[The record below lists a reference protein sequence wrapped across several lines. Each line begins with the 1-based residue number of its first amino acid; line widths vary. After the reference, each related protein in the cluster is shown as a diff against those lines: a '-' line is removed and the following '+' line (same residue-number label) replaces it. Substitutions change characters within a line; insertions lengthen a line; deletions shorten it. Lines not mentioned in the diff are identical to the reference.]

1 MLQSLYLENIALIEK
16 LGIELFP
23 GFDVLTGETGAGKS
37 IIIDAVN
44 FVLGERTSRDL
55 IRNGAARAKVEAV
68 FSLNEGDA
76 AFAALD
82 ALGIE
87 CEGNELILSRELS
100 AAGRNACRV
109 NGTLVPVASLKSVS
123 DTLVDI
129 HGQHEHQALLDAEN
143 HISYLDAYCHA
154 ESLPII
160 ENIDAIVSRRN
171 ELMLKR
177 NSGFSSERE
186 REREMDMLCYQIE
199 EISSANLEAGEEERL
214 NAEKTVLL
222 NAERIRTALE
232 TAHMALSGAEEGSAL
247 SAMDTARRSMRDIA
261 ALNKDYETL
270 SDKIEELYY
279 AAEDI
284 SFVLRDTSENVESD
298 MQRLEE
304 IEQRLKLISDLKRK
318 YGRTVGDVIDF
329 GKDAETKLNELENA
343 EALAAELDAKLDK
356 LKAEYNVTADEL
368 SKVRRA
374 AGERLKRDVLNELKD
389 LGMAK
394 AMFDVALS
402 DASGGEPR
410 KGGRETAEFML
421 SANPGEPLKPLEKV
435 ASGGELS
442 RIMLC
447 FKSIFAD
454 NDRVPTLI
462 FDEIDTG
469 ISGRTAA
476 VVGEKMLGIAKKH
489 QVICVTHLAQIAAL
503 ADAHLMVR
511 KYDDGK
517 NTFVETRQLDENEKV
532 QRIAQMMDGESD
544 SPSALT
550 HAREL
555 IARADR
561 IADRIKE
568 KTADKI

>member
-1 MLQSLYLENIALIEK
+1 M
-16 LGIELFP
+16 
-23 GFDVLTGETGAGKS
+23 TGETGAGKS

-68 FSLNEGDA
+68 FNLNEGDA

-87 CEGNELILSRELS
+87 YDGNELILSRELS

-160 ENIDAIVSRRN
+160 EKIDAIVSRRN

-186 REREMDMLCYQIE
+186 REREMDMLRYQIE
-199 EISSANLEAGEEERL
+199 EIASANLEAGEEERL

-247 SAMDTARRSMRDIA
+247 SAIDTARRSMRDIA
-261 ALNKDYETL
+261 ALNKDYEAL
-270 SDKIEELYY
+270 GDKIEELYY

-318 YGRTVGDVIDF
+318 YGRTVEDVIDF
-329 GKDAETKLNELENA
+329 GKDAGTKLNELENA

-356 LKAEYNVTADEL
+356 LKAEYNVAADEL

-374 AGERLKRDVLNELKD
+374 AGDRLKRDVLNELKD

-410 KGGRETAEFML
+410 NGGRETAEFML

-503 ADAHLMVR
+503 AEAHLMVR

-517 NTFVETRQLDENEKV
+517 NTFVETRQLNEEEKV

-555 IARADR
+555 IARADK
-561 IADRIKE
+561 IKE

>member
-23 GFDVLTGETGAGKS
+23 GFNVLTGETGAGKS

-68 FSLNEGDA
+68 FNLNEGDA

-87 CEGNELILSRELS
+87 YDGNELILSRELS

-160 ENIDAIVSRRN
+160 EKIDVIVSRQN

-186 REREMDMLCYQIE
+186 REREMDMLRYQIE
-199 EISSANLEAGEEERL
+199 EIASANLEAGEEERL

-247 SAMDTARRSMRDIA
+247 SAIDTARRSMRDIA
-261 ALNKDYETL
+261 ALNKDYEAL
-270 SDKIEELYY
+270 GDKIEELYY

-318 YGRTVGDVIDF
+318 YGRTVEDVIDF
-329 GKDAETKLNELENA
+329 GKDAGTKLNELENA

-356 LKAEYNVTADEL
+356 LKAEYNVAADEL
-368 SKVRRA
+368 SKVRCA
-374 AGERLKRDVLNELKD
+374 AGDKLKRDVLNELKD

-402 DASGGEPR
+402 DASSGEPR

-517 NTFVETRQLDENEKV
+517 NTFVETRQLNEEEKV

-555 IARADR
+555 IARADK
-561 IADRIKE
+561 IKE

>member
-23 GFDVLTGETGAGKS
+23 GFNVLTGETGAGKS

-44 FVLGERTSRDL
+44 FVLGGRTSRDL

-87 CEGNELILSRELS
+87 YDGNELILSRELS

-160 ENIDAIVSRRN
+160 EKIDAIVSRRN

-177 NSGFSSERE
+177 NSGFSSQRE
-186 REREMDMLCYQIE
+186 REREMDMLRYQIE
-199 EISSANLEAGEEERL
+199 EIASANLEAGEEERL

-247 SAMDTARRSMRDIA
+247 SAIDTARRSMRDIA
-261 ALNKDYETL
+261 ALNKDYEAL
-270 SDKIEELYY
+270 GDKIEELYY

-318 YGRTVGDVIDF
+318 YGRTVEDVIDF
-329 GKDAETKLNELENA
+329 GKDAGTKLNELENA

-356 LKAEYNVTADEL
+356 LKAEYNVAADEL

-374 AGERLKRDVLNELKD
+374 AGDRLKRDVLNELKD

-517 NTFVETRQLDENEKV
+517 NTFVETRQLNEEEKV

-555 IARADR
+555 IARADK
-561 IADRIKE
+561 IKE

>member
-23 GFDVLTGETGAGKS
+23 GFNVLTGETGAGKS

-68 FSLNEGDA
+68 FNLNEGDA

-87 CEGNELILSRELS
+87 YDGNELILSRELS

-160 ENIDAIVSRRN
+160 EKIDAIVSRRS

-186 REREMDMLCYQIE
+186 REREMDMLRYQIE
-199 EISSANLEAGEEERL
+199 EIASANLEAGEEERL

-247 SAMDTARRSMRDIA
+247 SAIDTARRSMRDIA
-261 ALNKDYETL
+261 ALNKDYEAL
-270 SDKIEELYY
+270 GDKIEELYY

-318 YGRTVGDVIDF
+318 YGRTVEDVIDF
-329 GKDAETKLNELENA
+329 GKDAGTKLNELENA

-356 LKAEYNVTADEL
+356 LKAEYNAAADEL

-454 NDRVPTLI
+454 NDRVPMLI

-517 NTFVETRQLDENEKV
+517 NTFVETRQLNEEEKV

-555 IARADR
+555 IARADK
-561 IADRIKE
+561 IKE

>member
-23 GFDVLTGETGAGKS
+23 GFNVLTGETGAGKS

-68 FSLNEGDA
+68 FNLNEGDA

-87 CEGNELILSRELS
+87 YDGNELILSRELS

-143 HISYLDAYCHA
+143 HISYLDADCHA

-160 ENIDAIVSRRN
+160 EKIDAIVSRRN

-186 REREMDMLCYQIE
+186 REREMDMLRYQIE
-199 EISSANLEAGEEERL
+199 EIASANLEAGEEERL

-247 SAMDTARRSMRDIA
+247 SAIDTARRSMRDIA
-261 ALNKDYETL
+261 ALNKDYEAL
-270 SDKIEELYY
+270 GDKIEELYY

-318 YGRTVGDVIDF
+318 YGRTVEDVIDF
-329 GKDAETKLNELENA
+329 GKDAGTKLNELENA

-356 LKAEYNVTADEL
+356 LKAEYNVAADEL

-374 AGERLKRDVLNELKD
+374 AGDRLKRDVLNELKD

-410 KGGRETAEFML
+410 NGGRETAEFML

-503 ADAHLMVR
+503 AEAHLMVR

-517 NTFVETRQLDENEKV
+517 NTFVETRQLNEEEKV

-555 IARADR
+555 IARADK
-561 IADRIKE
+561 IKE

>member
-23 GFDVLTGETGAGKS
+23 GFNVLTGETGAGKS

-68 FSLNEGDA
+68 FNLNEGDA
-76 AFAALD
+76 VFAALD

-87 CEGNELILSRELS
+87 YDGNELILSRELS

-160 ENIDAIVSRRN
+160 EKIDAIVSRRN

-186 REREMDMLCYQIE
+186 REREMDMLHYQIE
-199 EISSANLEAGEEERL
+199 EIASANLEAGEEERL

-247 SAMDTARRSMRDIA
+247 SAIDTARRSMRDIA
-261 ALNKDYETL
+261 ALNKDYEAL
-270 SDKIEELYY
+270 GDKIEELYY

-318 YGRTVGDVIDF
+318 YGRTVEDVIDF
-329 GKDAETKLNELENA
+329 GKDAGTKLNELENA
-343 EALAAELDAKLDK
+343 EALAAELDAKLDR
-356 LKAEYNVTADEL
+356 LKAEYNVAADEL

-374 AGERLKRDVLNELKD
+374 AGDRLKRDVLNELKD

-503 ADAHLMVR
+503 AEAHLMVR

-517 NTFVETRQLDENEKV
+517 NTFVETRQLNEEEKV

-555 IARADR
+555 IARADK
-561 IADRIKE
+561 IKE

>member
-23 GFDVLTGETGAGKS
+23 GFNVLTGETGAGKS

-87 CEGNELILSRELS
+87 YDGNELILSRELS

-160 ENIDAIVSRRN
+160 EKIDAIVSRRN

-186 REREMDMLCYQIE
+186 REREMDMLRYQIE
-199 EISSANLEAGEEERL
+199 EIASANLEAGEEERL

-247 SAMDTARRSMRDIA
+247 SAIDTARRSMRDIA
-261 ALNKDYETL
+261 ALNKDYEAL
-270 SDKIEELYY
+270 GDKIEELYY

-318 YGRTVGDVIDF
+318 YGRTVEDVIDF
-329 GKDAETKLNELENA
+329 GKDAGTKLNELENA

-356 LKAEYNVTADEL
+356 LKAEYNVAADEL

-374 AGERLKRDVLNELKD
+374 AGDRLKRDVLNELKD

-517 NTFVETRQLDENEKV
+517 NTFVETRQLNEEEKV

-555 IARADR
+555 IARADK
-561 IADRIKE
+561 IKE

>member
-23 GFDVLTGETGAGKS
+23 GFNVLTGETGAGKS

-68 FSLNEGDA
+68 FNLNEGDA

-87 CEGNELILSRELS
+87 YDGNELILSRELS

-160 ENIDAIVSRRN
+160 EKIDAIVSRRN

-177 NSGFSSERE
+177 NSGFSSQRE
-186 REREMDMLCYQIE
+186 REREMDMLRYQIE
-199 EISSANLEAGEEERL
+199 EIASANLEAGEEERL

-247 SAMDTARRSMRDIA
+247 SAIDTARRSMRDIA
-261 ALNKDYETL
+261 ALNKDYEAL
-270 SDKIEELYY
+270 GDKIEELYY

-318 YGRTVGDVIDF
+318 YGRTVEDVIDF
-329 GKDAETKLNELENA
+329 GKDAGTKLNELENA

-356 LKAEYNVTADEL
+356 LKAEYNVAADEL

-374 AGERLKRDVLNELKD
+374 AGDRLKRDVLNELKD

-503 ADAHLMVR
+503 AEAHLMVR

-517 NTFVETRQLDENEKV
+517 NTFVETRQLNEEEKV

-555 IARADR
+555 MARADK
-561 IADRIKE
+561 IKE

>member
-23 GFDVLTGETGAGKS
+23 GFNVLTGETGAGKS

-68 FSLNEGDA
+68 FNLNEGDA

-87 CEGNELILSRELS
+87 YDGNELILSRELS

-160 ENIDAIVSRRN
+160 EKIDAIVSRRS

-177 NSGFSSERE
+177 NSGFASERE
-186 REREMDMLCYQIE
+186 REREMDMLRYQIE
-199 EISSANLEAGEEERL
+199 EIASANLEAGEEERL

-247 SAMDTARRSMRDIA
+247 SAIDTARRSMRDIA
-261 ALNKDYETL
+261 ALNKDYEAL
-270 SDKIEELYY
+270 GDKIEELYY

-318 YGRTVGDVIDF
+318 YGRTVEDVIDF
-329 GKDAETKLNELENA
+329 GKDAGTKLNELENA
-343 EALAAELDAKLDK
+343 EALTAELDAKLDK
-356 LKAEYNVTADEL
+356 LKAEYNVAADEL

-374 AGERLKRDVLNELKD
+374 AGDRLKRDVLNELKD

-517 NTFVETRQLDENEKV
+517 NTFVETRQLNEEEKV

-555 IARADR
+555 IARADK
-561 IADRIKE
+561 IKE

>member
-23 GFDVLTGETGAGKS
+23 GFNVLTGETGAGKS

-68 FSLNEGDA
+68 FNLNEGDA

-87 CEGNELILSRELS
+87 YDGNELILSRELS

-160 ENIDAIVSRRN
+160 EKIDAIVSRRN

-177 NSGFSSERE
+177 NSGFASERE
-186 REREMDMLCYQIE
+186 REREMDMLRYQIE
-199 EISSANLEAGEEERL
+199 EIASANLEVGEEERL
-214 NAEKTVLL
+214 SAEKTVLL

-247 SAMDTARRSMRDIA
+247 SAIDTARRSMRDIA
-261 ALNKDYETL
+261 ALNKDYEAL
-270 SDKIEELYY
+270 GDKIEELYY

-318 YGRTVGDVIDF
+318 YGRTVEDVIDF
-329 GKDAETKLNELENA
+329 GKDAGTKLNELENA

-356 LKAEYNVTADEL
+356 LNAEYNVAADEL

-374 AGERLKRDVLNELKD
+374 AGDRLKRDVLNELKD

-517 NTFVETRQLDENEKV
+517 NTFVETRQLNEEEKV

-555 IARADR
+555 IARADK
-561 IADRIKE
+561 IKE
-568 KTADKI
+568 KTAD

>member
-23 GFDVLTGETGAGKS
+23 GFNVLTGETGAGKS

-87 CEGNELILSRELS
+87 CDENELILSRELS

-160 ENIDAIVSRRN
+160 EKIDAIVSRRN

-186 REREMDMLCYQIE
+186 REREMDMLRYQIE
-199 EISSANLEAGEEERL
+199 EIASANLEAGEEERL
-214 NAEKTVLL
+214 SAEKTVLL

-247 SAMDTARRSMRDIA
+247 SAIDTARRSMRDIA
-261 ALNKDYETL
+261 ALNKDYEAL
-270 SDKIEELYY
+270 GDKIEELYY

-318 YGRTVGDVIDF
+318 YGRTVEDVIDF

-356 LKAEYNVTADEL
+356 LKAEYNAAADEL

-374 AGERLKRDVLNELKD
+374 AGEKLKRDVLKELKD

-402 DASGGEPR
+402 DAYDGEPR

-517 NTFVETRQLDENEKV
+517 NTFVETRQLNEEEKV

-555 IARADR
+555 IARADK
-561 IADRIKE
+561 IKE
-568 KTADKI
+568 KTAD

>member
-23 GFDVLTGETGAGKS
+23 GFNVLTGETGAGKS

-68 FSLNEGDA
+68 FNLNEGDA

-87 CEGNELILSRELS
+87 YDGNELILSRELS

-160 ENIDAIVSRRN
+160 EKIDAIVSRRN

-186 REREMDMLCYQIE
+186 REREMDMLRYQIE
-199 EISSANLEAGEEERL
+199 EIASANLEAGEEERL

-247 SAMDTARRSMRDIA
+247 SAIDTARRSMRDIA
-261 ALNKDYETL
+261 ALNKDYEAL
-270 SDKIEELYY
+270 GDKIEELYY

-318 YGRTVGDVIDF
+318 YGRTVEDVIDF
-329 GKDAETKLNELENA
+329 GKDAGTKLNELENA

-356 LKAEYNVTADEL
+356 LKAEYNVAADEL

-374 AGERLKRDVLNELKD
+374 AGDRLKRDVLNELKD

-402 DASGGEPR
+402 DAAGGESR

-503 ADAHLMVR
+503 AEAHLMVR

-517 NTFVETRQLDENEKV
+517 NTFVETRQLNEEEKV

-555 IARADR
+555 IARADK
-561 IADRIKE
+561 IKE

>member
-23 GFDVLTGETGAGKS
+23 GFNVLTGETGAGKS

-68 FSLNEGDA
+68 FNLNEGDA

-87 CEGNELILSRELS
+87 YDGNELILSRELS

-160 ENIDAIVSRRN
+160 EKIDVIVSRRS

-177 NSGFSSERE
+177 NSGFASERE
-186 REREMDMLCYQIE
+186 REREMDMLRYQIE
-199 EISSANLEAGEEERL
+199 EIASANLEAGEEERL

-247 SAMDTARRSMRDIA
+247 SAIDTARRSMRDIA
-261 ALNKDYETL
+261 ALNKDYEAL
-270 SDKIEELYY
+270 GDKIEELYY

-318 YGRTVGDVIDF
+318 YGRTVEDVIDF
-329 GKDAETKLNELENA
+329 GKDAGTKLNELENA

-356 LKAEYNVTADEL
+356 LKAEYNVAADEL

-374 AGERLKRDVLNELKD
+374 AGDRLKRDVLNELKD

-503 ADAHLMVR
+503 AEAHLMVR

-517 NTFVETRQLDENEKV
+517 NTFVETRQLNEEEKV

-555 IARADR
+555 IARADK
-561 IADRIKE
+561 IKE

>member
-23 GFDVLTGETGAGKS
+23 GFNVLTGETGAGKS

-68 FSLNEGDA
+68 FNLNEGDA

-87 CEGNELILSRELS
+87 CDGNELILSRELS

-160 ENIDAIVSRRN
+160 EKIDAIVSRRN

-177 NSGFSSERE
+177 NSGFASERE
-186 REREMDMLCYQIE
+186 REREMDMLRYQIE
-199 EISSANLEAGEEERL
+199 EIASANLEVGEEERL
-214 NAEKTVLL
+214 SAEKTVLL

-247 SAMDTARRSMRDIA
+247 SAIDTARRSMRDIA
-261 ALNKDYETL
+261 ALNKDYEAL
-270 SDKIEELYY
+270 GDKIEELYY

-318 YGRTVGDVIDF
+318 YGRTVEDVIDF
-329 GKDAETKLNELENA
+329 GKDAGTKLNELENA

-356 LKAEYNVTADEL
+356 LKAEYNVAADEL

-374 AGERLKRDVLNELKD
+374 AGDRLKRDVLNELKD

-410 KGGRETAEFML
+410 KGGRETVEFML

-517 NTFVETRQLDENEKV
+517 NTFVETRQLNEEEKV

-555 IARADR
+555 IARADK
-561 IADRIKE
+561 IKE
-568 KTADKI
+568 KTAD

>member
-23 GFDVLTGETGAGKS
+23 GFNVLTGETGAGKS

-68 FSLNEGDA
+68 FNLNEGDA

-87 CEGNELILSRELS
+87 YDGNELILSRELS

-160 ENIDAIVSRRN
+160 EKIDAIVSRRN

-186 REREMDMLCYQIE
+186 REREMDMLRYQIE
-199 EISSANLEAGEEERL
+199 EIASANLEAGEEERL

-247 SAMDTARRSMRDIA
+247 SAIDTARRSMRDIA
-261 ALNKDYETL
+261 ALNKDYEAL
-270 SDKIEELYY
+270 GDKIEELYY

-318 YGRTVGDVIDF
+318 YGRTVEDVIDF
-329 GKDAETKLNELENA
+329 GKDAGTKLNELENA

-356 LKAEYNVTADEL
+356 LKAEYNVAADEL

-374 AGERLKRDVLNELKD
+374 AGDRLKRDVLNELKD

-410 KGGRETAEFML
+410 NGGRETAEFML

-517 NTFVETRQLDENEKV
+517 NTFVETRQLNEEEKV

-555 IARADR
+555 IARADK
-561 IADRIKE
+561 IKE

>member
-23 GFDVLTGETGAGKS
+23 GFNVLTGETGAGKS

-68 FSLNEGDA
+68 FNLNEGDA

-87 CEGNELILSRELS
+87 YDGNELILSRELS

-160 ENIDAIVSRRN
+160 EKIDAIVSRRN

-177 NSGFSSERE
+177 NSGFASERE
-186 REREMDMLCYQIE
+186 REREMDMLRYQIE
-199 EISSANLEAGEEERL
+199 EIASANLEVGEEERL
-214 NAEKTVLL
+214 SAEKTVLL

-247 SAMDTARRSMRDIA
+247 SAIDTARRSMRDIA
-261 ALNKDYETL
+261 ALNKDYEAL
-270 SDKIEELYY
+270 GDKIEELYY

-318 YGRTVGDVIDF
+318 YGRTVEDVIDF
-329 GKDAETKLNELENA
+329 GKDAGTKLNELENA

-356 LKAEYNVTADEL
+356 LKAEYNVAADEL

-374 AGERLKRDVLNELKD
+374 AGDRLKRDVLNELKD

-410 KGGRETAEFML
+410 KGGRETVEFML

-517 NTFVETRQLDENEKV
+517 NTFVETRQLNEEEKV

-555 IARADR
+555 IARADK
-561 IADRIKE
+561 IKE
-568 KTADKI
+568 KTAD

>member
-23 GFDVLTGETGAGKS
+23 GFNVLTGETGAGKS

-68 FSLNEGDA
+68 FNLNEGDA

-87 CEGNELILSRELS
+87 CDGNELILSRELS

-160 ENIDAIVSRRN
+160 EKIDAIVSRRN

-177 NSGFSSERE
+177 NSGFASERE
-186 REREMDMLCYQIE
+186 REREMDMLRYQIE
-199 EISSANLEAGEEERL
+199 EIASANLEVGEEERL
-214 NAEKTVLL
+214 SAEKTVLL

-232 TAHMALSGAEEGSAL
+232 TAHMALSGAEEGSAV
-247 SAMDTARRSMRDIA
+247 SAIDTARRSMRDIA
-261 ALNKDYETL
+261 ALNKDYEAL
-270 SDKIEELYY
+270 GDKIEELYY

-318 YGRTVGDVIDF
+318 YGRTVEDVIDF
-329 GKDAETKLNELENA
+329 GKDAGTKLNELENA

-356 LKAEYNVTADEL
+356 LKAEYNVAADEL

-503 ADAHLMVR
+503 AEAHLMVR

-517 NTFVETRQLDENEKV
+517 NTFVETRQLNEEEKV

-555 IARADR
+555 IARADK
-561 IADRIKE
+561 IKE

>member
-23 GFDVLTGETGAGKS
+23 GFNVLTGETGAGKS

-87 CEGNELILSRELS
+87 CDGNELILSRELS

-160 ENIDAIVSRRN
+160 EKIDAIVSRRN

-177 NSGFSSERE
+177 NSGFASERE
-186 REREMDMLCYQIE
+186 REREMDMLRYQIE
-199 EISSANLEAGEEERL
+199 EIASANLEVGEEERL
-214 NAEKTVLL
+214 SAEKTVLL

-247 SAMDTARRSMRDIA
+247 SAIDTARRSMRDIA
-261 ALNKDYETL
+261 ALNKDYEAL
-270 SDKIEELYY
+270 GDKIEELYY

-318 YGRTVGDVIDF
+318 YGRTVEDVIDF
-329 GKDAETKLNELENA
+329 GKDAGTKLNELENA

-356 LKAEYNVTADEL
+356 LKAEYNVAADEL
-368 SKVRRA
+368 SKVRCA
-374 AGERLKRDVLNELKD
+374 AGDRLKRDVLNELKD

-517 NTFVETRQLDENEKV
+517 NTFVETRQLNEEEKV

-555 IARADR
+555 IARADK
-561 IADRIKE
+561 IKE

>member
-23 GFDVLTGETGAGKS
+23 GFNVLTGETGAGKS

-68 FSLNEGDA
+68 FNLNEGDA

-87 CEGNELILSRELS
+87 YDGNELILSRELS

-160 ENIDAIVSRRN
+160 EKIDAIVSRRN

-186 REREMDMLCYQIE
+186 REREMDMLRYQIE
-199 EISSANLEAGEEERL
+199 EIASANLEAGEEERL

-247 SAMDTARRSMRDIA
+247 SAIDTARRSMRDIA
-261 ALNKDYETL
+261 ALNKDYEAL
-270 SDKIEELYY
+270 GDKIEELYY

-318 YGRTVGDVIDF
+318 YGRTVEDVIDF

-356 LKAEYNVTADEL
+356 LKAEYNVAADEL

-374 AGERLKRDVLNELKD
+374 AGDRLKRDVLKELKD

-503 ADAHLMVR
+503 AEAHLMVR

-517 NTFVETRQLDENEKV
+517 NTFVETRQLNEEEKV

-555 IARADR
+555 IARADK
-561 IADRIKE
+561 IKE

>member
-23 GFDVLTGETGAGKS
+23 GFNVLTGETGAGKS

-68 FSLNEGDA
+68 FNLNEGDA

-87 CEGNELILSRELS
+87 YDGSELILSRELS

-160 ENIDAIVSRRN
+160 EKIDAIVSRRN

-186 REREMDMLCYQIE
+186 REREMDMLRYQIE
-199 EISSANLEAGEEERL
+199 EIASANLEAGEEERL

-247 SAMDTARRSMRDIA
+247 SAIDTARRSMRDIA
-261 ALNKDYETL
+261 ALNKDYEAL
-270 SDKIEELYY
+270 GDKIEELYY

-318 YGRTVGDVIDF
+318 YGRTVEDVIDF

-356 LKAEYNVTADEL
+356 LKAEYNVAADEL

-374 AGERLKRDVLNELKD
+374 AGDRLKRDVLNELKD

-503 ADAHLMVR
+503 AEAHLMVR

-517 NTFVETRQLDENEKV
+517 NTFVETRQLNEEEKV

-555 IARADR
+555 IARADK
-561 IADRIKE
+561 IKE

>member
-23 GFDVLTGETGAGKS
+23 GFNVLTGETGAGTS

-87 CEGNELILSRELS
+87 CDGNELILSRELS

-160 ENIDAIVSRRN
+160 EKIDAIVSRRN

-177 NSGFSSERE
+177 NSGFASERE
-186 REREMDMLCYQIE
+186 REREMDMLRYQIE
-199 EISSANLEAGEEERL
+199 EIASANLEVGEEERL
-214 NAEKTVLL
+214 SAEKTVLL

-247 SAMDTARRSMRDIA
+247 SAIDTARRSMRNID
-261 ALNKDYETL
+261 ALNKDYEAL
-270 SDKIEELYY
+270 GDKIEELYY

-318 YGRTVGDVIDF
+318 YGRTVEDVIDF
-329 GKDAETKLNELENA
+329 GKDAGTKLNELENA

-356 LKAEYNVTADEL
+356 LKAEYNVAADEL

-503 ADAHLMVR
+503 AEAHLMVR

-517 NTFVETRQLDENEKV
+517 NTFVETRQLNEEEKV

-555 IARADR
+555 IARADK
-561 IADRIKE
+561 IKE

>member
-23 GFDVLTGETGAGKS
+23 GFNVLTGETGAGKS

-68 FSLNEGDA
+68 FNLNEGDA

-87 CEGNELILSRELS
+87 YDGNELILSRELS

-160 ENIDAIVSRRN
+160 EKIDAIVSRRN

-186 REREMDMLCYQIE
+186 REREMDMLRYQIE
-199 EISSANLEAGEEERL
+199 EIASANLEAGEEERL

-247 SAMDTARRSMRDIA
+247 SAIDTARRSMRDIA
-261 ALNKDYETL
+261 ALNKDYEAL

-284 SFVLRDTSENVESD
+284 SFALRDTSENVESD

-318 YGRTVGDVIDF
+318 YGRTVEDVIDF

-356 LKAEYNVTADEL
+356 LKAEYNVAADEL

-374 AGERLKRDVLNELKD
+374 AGDRLKRDVLNELKD

-410 KGGRETAEFML
+410 NGGRETAEFML

-503 ADAHLMVR
+503 AEAHLMVR

-517 NTFVETRQLDENEKV
+517 NTFVETRQLNEEEKV

-555 IARADR
+555 IARADK
-561 IADRIKE
+561 IKE

>member
-23 GFDVLTGETGAGKS
+23 GFNVLTGETGAGKS

-44 FVLGERTSRDL
+44 FVLGERMSRDL

-87 CEGNELILSRELS
+87 YDGNELILSRELS

-160 ENIDAIVSRRN
+160 EKIDAIVSRRN

-177 NSGFSSERE
+177 NSGFSSQRE
-186 REREMDMLCYQIE
+186 REREMDMLRYQIE
-199 EISSANLEAGEEERL
+199 EIASANLEAGEEERL

-232 TAHMALSGAEEGSAL
+232 TAHMALSGAEEDSAL
-247 SAMDTARRSMRDIA
+247 SAIDTARRSMRDIA
-261 ALNKDYETL
+261 ALNKDYEAL
-270 SDKIEELYY
+270 GDKIEELYY

-318 YGRTVGDVIDF
+318 YGRTVEDVIDF
-329 GKDAETKLNELENA
+329 GKDAGTKLNELENA

-356 LKAEYNVTADEL
+356 LKAEYNVAADEL

-374 AGERLKRDVLNELKD
+374 AGDKLKRDVLNELKD

-503 ADAHLMVR
+503 AEAHLMVR

-517 NTFVETRQLDENEKV
+517 NTFVETRQLNEEEKV

-555 IARADR
+555 IARADK
-561 IADRIKE
+561 IKE

>member
-23 GFDVLTGETGAGKS
+23 GFNVLTGETGAGKS

-68 FSLNEGDA
+68 FNLNEGDA

-87 CEGNELILSRELS
+87 YDGNELILSRELS

-109 NGTLVPVASLKSVS
+109 NGTLVPVVSLKSVS

-160 ENIDAIVSRRN
+160 EKIDAIVSRRN

-186 REREMDMLCYQIE
+186 REREMDMLRYQIE
-199 EISSANLEAGEEERL
+199 EIASANLEAGEEERL

-247 SAMDTARRSMRDIA
+247 SAIDTARMRDIA
-261 ALNKDYETL
+261 ALNKDYEAL
-270 SDKIEELYY
+270 GDKIEELYY

-318 YGRTVGDVIDF
+318 YGRTVEDVIDF

-356 LKAEYNVTADEL
+356 LKAEYNAAADEL

-374 AGERLKRDVLNELKD
+374 AGDRLKRDVLNELKD

-517 NTFVETRQLDENEKV
+517 NTFVETRQLNEEEKV
-532 QRIAQMMDGESD
+532 LRIAQMMDGESD

-555 IARADR
+555 IARADK
-561 IADRIKE
+561 IKE

>member
-23 GFDVLTGETGAGKS
+23 GFNVLTGETGAGKS

-87 CEGNELILSRELS
+87 CDGNELILSRELS

-160 ENIDAIVSRRN
+160 EKIDAIVSRRN

-186 REREMDMLCYQIE
+186 REREMDMLRYQIE
-199 EISSANLEAGEEERL
+199 EIASANLEAGEEERL

-247 SAMDTARRSMRDIA
+247 SAIDTARRSMRNID
-261 ALNKDYETL
+261 ALNKDYEAL
-270 SDKIEELYY
+270 GDKIEELYY

-318 YGRTVGDVIDF
+318 YGRTVEDVIDF
-329 GKDAETKLNELENA
+329 GKDAGTKLNELENA

-356 LKAEYNVTADEL
+356 LKAEYNVAADEL

-374 AGERLKRDVLNELKD
+374 AGDRLKRDVLNELKD

-402 DASGGEPR
+402 DASGGESR

-503 ADAHLMVR
+503 AEAHLMVR

-517 NTFVETRQLDENEKV
+517 NTFVETRQLNEEEKV

-555 IARADR
+555 IARADK
-561 IADRIKE
+561 IKE

>member
-23 GFDVLTGETGAGKS
+23 GFNVLTGETGAGKS

-68 FSLNEGDA
+68 FNLNEGDA
-76 AFAALD
+76 VFAALD

-87 CEGNELILSRELS
+87 YDGNELILSRELS

-160 ENIDAIVSRRN
+160 EKIDAIVSRRN

-186 REREMDMLCYQIE
+186 REREMDMLRYQIE
-199 EISSANLEAGEEERL
+199 EIASANLEAGEEERL

-247 SAMDTARRSMRDIA
+247 SAIDTARRSMRDIA
-261 ALNKDYETL
+261 ALNKDYEAL
-270 SDKIEELYY
+270 GDKIEELYY

-318 YGRTVGDVIDF
+318 YGRTVEDVIDF
-329 GKDAETKLNELENA
+329 GKDAGTKLNELENA
-343 EALAAELDAKLDK
+343 EALAAELDAKLDR
-356 LKAEYNVTADEL
+356 LKAEYNVAADEL

-374 AGERLKRDVLNELKD
+374 AGDRLKRDVLNELKD

-517 NTFVETRQLDENEKV
+517 NTFVETRQLNEEEKV

-555 IARADR
+555 IARADK
-561 IADRIKE
+561 IKE

>member
-1 MLQSLYLENIALIEK
+1 M
-16 LGIELFP
+16 
-23 GFDVLTGETGAGKS
+23 TGETGAGKS

-55 IRNGAARAKVEAV
+55 IRNGAVRAKVEAV
-68 FSLNEGDA
+68 FNLNEGDA

-87 CEGNELILSRELS
+87 YDGNELILSRELS

-160 ENIDAIVSRRN
+160 EKIDAIVSRRN

-186 REREMDMLCYQIE
+186 REREMDMLRYQIE
-199 EISSANLEAGEEERL
+199 EIASANLEAGEEERL

-247 SAMDTARRSMRDIA
+247 SAIDTARRSMRDIA
-261 ALNKDYETL
+261 ALNKDYEAL
-270 SDKIEELYY
+270 GDKIEELYY

-318 YGRTVGDVIDF
+318 YGRTVEDVIDF
-329 GKDAETKLNELENA
+329 GKDAGTKLNELENA
-343 EALAAELDAKLDK
+343 EALAVELDAKLDK
-356 LKAEYNVTADEL
+356 LKAEYNVAADEL

-374 AGERLKRDVLNELKD
+374 AGDRLKRDVLNELKD

-517 NTFVETRQLDENEKV
+517 NTFVETRQLNEEEKV

-555 IARADR
+555 IARADK
-561 IADRIKE
+561 IKE

>member
-23 GFDVLTGETGAGKS
+23 GFNVLTGETGAGKS

-68 FSLNEGDA
+68 FNLNEGDA

-87 CEGNELILSRELS
+87 YDGNELILSRELS

-160 ENIDAIVSRRN
+160 EKIDAIVSRRN

-177 NSGFSSERE
+177 NSGFSSQRE
-186 REREMDMLCYQIE
+186 REREMDMLRYQIE
-199 EISSANLEAGEEERL
+199 EIASANLEAGEEERL

-247 SAMDTARRSMRDIA
+247 SAIDTARRSMRDIA
-261 ALNKDYETL
+261 ALNKDYEAL
-270 SDKIEELYY
+270 GDKIEELYY

-318 YGRTVGDVIDF
+318 YGRTVEDVIDF
-329 GKDAETKLNELENA
+329 GKDAGTKLNELENA

-356 LKAEYNVTADEL
+356 LKAEYNVAADEL

-374 AGERLKRDVLNELKD
+374 AGDRLKRDVLNELKD

-503 ADAHLMVR
+503 AEAHLMVR

-517 NTFVETRQLDENEKV
+517 NTFVETRQLNEEEKV

-555 IARADR
+555 IARADK
-561 IADRIKE
+561 IKE

>member
-23 GFDVLTGETGAGKS
+23 GFNVLTGETGAGKS

-68 FSLNEGDA
+68 FNLNEGDA

-87 CEGNELILSRELS
+87 CDGNELILSRELS

-160 ENIDAIVSRRN
+160 EKIDAIVSRRN

-177 NSGFSSERE
+177 NSGFASERE
-186 REREMDMLCYQIE
+186 REREMDMLRYQIE
-199 EISSANLEAGEEERL
+199 EIASANLEVGEEERL
-214 NAEKTVLL
+214 SAEKTVLL

-247 SAMDTARRSMRDIA
+247 SAIDTARRSMRDIA
-261 ALNKDYETL
+261 ALNKDYEAL
-270 SDKIEELYY
+270 GDKIEELYY

-318 YGRTVGDVIDF
+318 YGRTVEDVIDF
-329 GKDAETKLNELENA
+329 GKDAGTKLNELENA

-356 LKAEYNVTADEL
+356 LKAEYNVAADEL

-374 AGERLKRDVLNELKD
+374 AGDRLKRDVLNELKD

-511 KYDDGK
+511 KYDNGK
-517 NTFVETRQLDENEKV
+517 NTFVETRQLNEEEKV

-555 IARADR
+555 IARADK
-561 IADRIKE
+561 IKE
-568 KTADKI
+568 KTAD

>member
-23 GFDVLTGETGAGKS
+23 GFNVLTGETGAGKS

-68 FSLNEGDA
+68 FNLNEGDA

-87 CEGNELILSRELS
+87 YDGNELILSRELS

-160 ENIDAIVSRRN
+160 EKIDAIVSRRN

-186 REREMDMLCYQIE
+186 REREMDMLRYQIE
-199 EISSANLEAGEEERL
+199 EIASANLEAGEEERL

-247 SAMDTARRSMRDIA
+247 SAIDTARRSMRDIA
-261 ALNKDYETL
+261 ALNKDYEAL
-270 SDKIEELYY
+270 GDKIEELYY

-318 YGRTVGDVIDF
+318 YGRTVEDVIDF
-329 GKDAETKLNELENA
+329 GKDAGTKLNELENA

-356 LKAEYNVTADEL
+356 LKAEYNVAADEL

-517 NTFVETRQLDENEKV
+517 NTFVETRQLNEEEKV

-555 IARADR
+555 IARADK
-561 IADRIKE
+561 IKE

>member
-23 GFDVLTGETGAGKS
+23 GFNVLTGETGAGKS

-68 FSLNEGDA
+68 FNLNEGDA

-87 CEGNELILSRELS
+87 YDGNELILSRELS

-129 HGQHEHQALLDAEN
+129 HDQHEHQALLDAEN

-160 ENIDAIVSRRN
+160 EKIDAIVSRRN

-186 REREMDMLCYQIE
+186 REREMDMLRYQIE
-199 EISSANLEAGEEERL
+199 EIASANLEAGEEERL

-247 SAMDTARRSMRDIA
+247 SAIDTARRSMRDIA
-261 ALNKDYETL
+261 ALNKDYEAL
-270 SDKIEELYY
+270 GDKIEELYY

-318 YGRTVGDVIDF
+318 YGRTVEDVIDF
-329 GKDAETKLNELENA
+329 GKDAGTKLNELENA

-356 LKAEYNVTADEL
+356 LKAEYNVAADEL

-374 AGERLKRDVLNELKD
+374 AGDRLKRDVLNELKD

-402 DASGGEPR
+402 DASGGESR

-517 NTFVETRQLDENEKV
+517 NTFVETRQLNEEEKV

-555 IARADR
+555 IARADK
-561 IADRIKE
+561 IKE

>member
-23 GFDVLTGETGAGKS
+23 GFNVLTGETGAGKS

-68 FSLNEGDA
+68 FNLNEGDA

-87 CEGNELILSRELS
+87 CDGNELILSRELS

-160 ENIDAIVSRRN
+160 EKIDAIISRRN

-177 NSGFSSERE
+177 NSGFASERE
-186 REREMDMLCYQIE
+186 REREMDMLRYQIE
-199 EISSANLEAGEEERL
+199 EIASANLEVGEEERL
-214 NAEKTVLL
+214 SAEKTVLL

-247 SAMDTARRSMRDIA
+247 SAIDTARRSMRDIA
-261 ALNKDYETL
+261 ALNKDYEAL
-270 SDKIEELYY
+270 GDKIEELYY

-318 YGRTVGDVIDF
+318 YGRTVEDVIDF
-329 GKDAETKLNELENA
+329 GKDAGTKLNELENA

-356 LKAEYNVTADEL
+356 LKAEYNVAADEL

-374 AGERLKRDVLNELKD
+374 AGDRLKRDVLNELKD

-517 NTFVETRQLDENEKV
+517 NTFVETRQLNEEEKV

-555 IARADR
+555 IARADK
-561 IADRIKE
+561 IKE
-568 KTADKI
+568 KTAD

>member
-23 GFDVLTGETGAGKS
+23 GFNVLTGETGAGKS

-68 FSLNEGDA
+68 FNLNEGDA

-87 CEGNELILSRELS
+87 YDGNELILSRELS

-160 ENIDAIVSRRN
+160 EKIDAIVSRRN

-186 REREMDMLCYQIE
+186 REREMDMLRYQIE
-199 EISSANLEAGEEERL
+199 EIASANLETGEEERL

-247 SAMDTARRSMRDIA
+247 SAIDTARRSMRDIA
-261 ALNKDYETL
+261 ALNKDYEAL
-270 SDKIEELYY
+270 GDKIEELYY

-318 YGRTVGDVIDF
+318 YGRTVEDVIDF

-356 LKAEYNVTADEL
+356 LKAEYNVAADEL

-374 AGERLKRDVLNELKD
+374 AGDRLKRDVLNELKD

-394 AMFDVALS
+394 SMFDVALS

-503 ADAHLMVR
+503 AEAHLMVR

-517 NTFVETRQLDENEKV
+517 NTFVETRQLNEEEKV

-555 IARADR
+555 IARADK
-561 IADRIKE
+561 IKE

>member
-23 GFDVLTGETGAGKS
+23 GFNVLTGETGAGKS

-68 FSLNEGDA
+68 FNLNEGDA

-87 CEGNELILSRELS
+87 YDGNELILSRELS

-160 ENIDAIVSRRN
+160 EKIDAIVSRRN

-186 REREMDMLCYQIE
+186 REREMDMLRYQIE
-199 EISSANLEAGEEERL
+199 EIASANLEVGEEERL
-214 NAEKTVLL
+214 SAEKTVLL

-247 SAMDTARRSMRDIA
+247 SAIDTARRSMRDIA
-261 ALNKDYETL
+261 ALNKDYEAL
-270 SDKIEELYY
+270 GDKIEELYY

-318 YGRTVGDVIDF
+318 YGRTVEDVIDF

-356 LKAEYNVTADEL
+356 LKAEYNVAADEL

-374 AGERLKRDVLNELKD
+374 AGDRLKRDVLNELKD

-503 ADAHLMVR
+503 AEAHLMVR

-517 NTFVETRQLDENEKV
+517 NTFVETRQLNEEEKV

-555 IARADR
+555 IARADK
-561 IADRIKE
+561 IKE

>member
-23 GFDVLTGETGAGKS
+23 GFNVLTGETGAGKS

-68 FSLNEGDA
+68 FNLNEGDA

-87 CEGNELILSRELS
+87 YDGNELILSRELS

-160 ENIDAIVSRRN
+160 EKIDAIVSRRN

-177 NSGFSSERE
+177 NSGFSSQRE
-186 REREMDMLCYQIE
+186 REREMDMLRYQIE
-199 EISSANLEAGEEERL
+199 EIASANLEAGEEERL

-247 SAMDTARRSMRDIA
+247 SAIDTARRSMRDIA
-261 ALNKDYETL
+261 ALNKDYEAL
-270 SDKIEELYY
+270 GDKIEELYY

-318 YGRTVGDVIDF
+318 YGRTVEDVIDF
-329 GKDAETKLNELENA
+329 GKDAGTKLNELENA

-356 LKAEYNVTADEL
+356 LKAEYNVAADEL
-368 SKVRRA
+368 SKVRRV
-374 AGERLKRDVLNELKD
+374 AGDRLKRDVLNELKD
-389 LGMAK
+389 LDMAK

-503 ADAHLMVR
+503 AEAHLMVR

-517 NTFVETRQLDENEKV
+517 NTFVETRQLNEEEKV

-555 IARADR
+555 IARADK
-561 IADRIKE
+561 IKE

>member
-23 GFDVLTGETGAGKS
+23 GFNVLTGETGAGKS

-87 CEGNELILSRELS
+87 CDGNELILSRELS

-160 ENIDAIVSRRN
+160 EKIDAIVSRRN

-186 REREMDMLCYQIE
+186 REREMDMLRYQIE
-199 EISSANLEAGEEERL
+199 EIASANLEAGEEERL

-247 SAMDTARRSMRDIA
+247 SAIDTARRSMRDIA
-261 ALNKDYETL
+261 ALNKDYEAL
-270 SDKIEELYY
+270 GDKIEELYY

-318 YGRTVGDVIDF
+318 YGRTVEDVIDF
-329 GKDAETKLNELENA
+329 GKDAGTKLNELENA

-356 LKAEYNVTADEL
+356 LKAEYNVAADEL

-374 AGERLKRDVLNELKD
+374 AGERLKRDVLKELKD

-402 DASGGEPR
+402 DAYGGEPR

-517 NTFVETRQLDENEKV
+517 NTFVETRQLNEDEKV

-555 IARADR
+555 IARADK
-561 IADRIKE
+561 IKE
-568 KTADKI
+568 KTAD

>member
-23 GFDVLTGETGAGKS
+23 GFNVLTGETGAGKS

-87 CEGNELILSRELS
+87 CDGNELILSRELS

-160 ENIDAIVSRRN
+160 EKIDAIVSRRN

-186 REREMDMLCYQIE
+186 REREMDMLRYQIE
-199 EISSANLEAGEEERL
+199 EIASANLEAGEEERL

-247 SAMDTARRSMRDIA
+247 SAIDTARRSMRNID
-261 ALNKDYETL
+261 ALNKDYEAL
-270 SDKIEELYY
+270 GDKIEELYY

-318 YGRTVGDVIDF
+318 YGRTVEDVIDF
-329 GKDAETKLNELENA
+329 GKDAGTKLNELENA

-356 LKAEYNVTADEL
+356 LKAEYNVAADEL

-374 AGERLKRDVLNELKD
+374 AGDRLKRDVLNELKD

-402 DASGGEPR
+402 DASGGESR

-517 NTFVETRQLDENEKV
+517 NTFVETRQLNEEEKV

-555 IARADR
+555 IARADK
-561 IADRIKE
+561 IKE

>member
-23 GFDVLTGETGAGKS
+23 GFNVLTGETGAGKS

-68 FSLNEGDA
+68 FGLNEGDA

-87 CEGNELILSRELS
+87 YDGNELILSRELS

-160 ENIDAIVSRRN
+160 EKIDAIVSRRS

-186 REREMDMLCYQIE
+186 REREMDMLRYQIE
-199 EISSANLEAGEEERL
+199 EIASANLEAEEEERL

-247 SAMDTARRSMRDIA
+247 SAIDTARRSMRDIA
-261 ALNKDYETL
+261 ALNKDYEAL
-270 SDKIEELYY
+270 GDKIEELYY

-318 YGRTVGDVIDF
+318 YGRTVEDVIDF
-329 GKDAETKLNELENA
+329 GKDAGTKLNELENA

-356 LKAEYNVTADEL
+356 LKAEYNVAADEL

-374 AGERLKRDVLNELKD
+374 AGDRLKRDVLNELKD

-410 KGGRETAEFML
+410 NGGRETAEFML

-503 ADAHLMVR
+503 AEAHLMVR

-517 NTFVETRQLDENEKV
+517 NTFVETRQLNEEEKV

-555 IARADR
+555 IARADK
-561 IADRIKE
+561 IKE

>member
-23 GFDVLTGETGAGKS
+23 GFNVLTGETGAGKS

-87 CEGNELILSRELS
+87 CDGNELILSRELS

-160 ENIDAIVSRRN
+160 EKIDAIVSRRS

-186 REREMDMLCYQIE
+186 REREMDMLRYQIE
-199 EISSANLEAGEEERL
+199 EIASANLEVGEEERL

-247 SAMDTARRSMRDIA
+247 SAIDTARRSMRDIA
-261 ALNKDYETL
+261 ALNKDYEAL

-318 YGRTVGDVIDF
+318 YGRTVEDVIDF
-329 GKDAETKLNELENA
+329 GKDAGTKLNELENA

-356 LKAEYNVTADEL
+356 LKAEYNVAADEL

-517 NTFVETRQLDENEKV
+517 NTFVETRQLNEEEKV

-555 IARADR
+555 IARADK
-561 IADRIKE
+561 IKE

>member
-23 GFDVLTGETGAGKS
+23 GFNVLTGETGAGKS

-44 FVLGERTSRDL
+44 FVIGERTSRDL

-87 CEGNELILSRELS
+87 CDGNELILSRELS

-160 ENIDAIVSRRN
+160 EKIDAIVSRRN

-186 REREMDMLCYQIE
+186 REREMDMLRYQIE
-199 EISSANLEAGEEERL
+199 EIASANLEAGEEERL
-214 NAEKTVLL
+214 SAEKTVLL

-247 SAMDTARRSMRDIA
+247 SAIDTARRSMRDIA
-261 ALNKDYETL
+261 ALNKDYEAL

-284 SFVLRDTSENVESD
+284 SFVLRDTGENVESD

-318 YGRTVGDVIDF
+318 YGRTVEDVIDF
-329 GKDAETKLNELENA
+329 GKDAGTKLNELENA

-356 LKAEYNVTADEL
+356 LKAEYNVAADEL

-374 AGERLKRDVLNELKD
+374 AGDRLKRDVLNELKD

-489 QVICVTHLAQIAAL
+489 QVICVTHLAQIATL

-517 NTFVETRQLDENEKV
+517 NTFVETRQLNEEEKV

-555 IARADR
+555 IARADK
-561 IADRIKE
+561 IKE